1 MTKHPNIVKRAVA
14 EDQAKRDKAAQMLD
28 AFSGPINKLVR
39 ELGSDE
45 ALSIDM
51 IQVDLDYDLET
62 LQIEVRFN
70 A

>member
-1 MTKHPNIVKRAVA
+1 MTKHPDIVENIVA
-14 EDQAKRDKAAQMLD
+14 EDKAKRDKAAEMLD
-28 AFSGPINKLVR
+28 AFSGPINRLAR

-45 ALSIDM
+45 ALS
-51 IQVDLDYDLET
+51 VDSIEINLDYDLET

>member
-1 MTKHPNIVKRAVA
+1 
-14 EDQAKRDKAAQMLD
+14 MLD